1 MVWIWR
7 LSHALQKVPSYTDL
21 KSAIC
26 PGISSKKYQ
35 SKKCPLIYS
44 LKNGLL
50 PRKKINKNC
59 FTYKA
64 GPRQSFL
71 ISKKSPHHH
80 VRYDTKTPKNF
91 WGIPLTK
98 NCPLH
103 LFIWKRQNAPE
114 FLGFFLPPHIQ
125 SENRQKP
132 PEFLWKKLLTE
143 KAPSL
148 SPWNWAKNHAF
159 LKKIFPSWKKVPS
172 LPCLKTA
179 ICPVFCY
186 EESREWL
193 VWLLRALKIWHFLQ
207 FGKWR
212 KTYCSLEKK
221 EKEPIHEETATK
233 EISLY
238 WKRIWRL

>member
-1 MVWIWR
+1 MAIER
-7 LSHALQKVPSYTDL
+7 ILIRPD
-21 KSAIC
+21 IC
-26 PGISSKKYQ
+26 PSFNFDIA
-35 SKKCPLIYS
+35 KCQ
-44 LKNGLL
+44 
-50 PRKKINKNC
+50 
-59 FTYKA
+59 KA
-64 GPRQSFL
+64 L
-71 ISKKSPHHH
+71 
-80 VRYDTKTPKNF
+80 
-91 WGIPLTK
+91 
-98 NCPLH
+98 
-103 LFIWKRQNAPE
+103 
-114 FLGFFLPPHIQ
+114 
-125 SENRQKP
+125 
-132 PEFLWKKLLTE
+132 EFLWKKLLTE

-159 LKKIFPSWKKVPS
+159 LKKFLSFWKKVPS